1 MQSGAGLIV
10 TIDWGHLVGAI
21 AFLIG
26 AYYALVK
33 VIVAQFNKNLDM
45 RFKAQELGPQQRP
58 GRMVQALQHDRGG
71 REGLDK
77 RFTEHLV
84 ALPNQYQ
91 RREDA
96 IRQEVNII
104 SRLDGLAGLFEERFE
119 KMDQKIE
126 RRGRQ

>member
-45 RFKAQELGPQQRP
+45 RFKALELVRNNAQGEWSR
-58 GRMVQALQHDRGG
+58 RFSTIEEDVR
-71 REGLDK
+71 GLDK